1 MNKWENNM
9 IWLMYSCFDS
19 QIPAFAGM
27 ISKIPAFAGMIRIP
41 AFAGI
46 ISKIPA
52 FAGIVSTKNN
62 NSIT

>member
-9 IWLMYSCFDS
+9 IWLNMK
-19 QIPAFAGM
+19 IPAFAGI